1 MKYNRDL
8 DEFKE
13 HLDKYNRDLD
23 AFKEHLDKLKD
34 LTDKMEEKLDNKWIF
49 SKKTRIT
56 VCSNWNRFSRGVHR
70 AYKTIIAYIKKG
82 ISNENE

>member
-34 LTDKMEEKLDNKWIF
+34 LTDKAEEKLDNKWLF

-56 VCSNWNRFSRGVHR
+56 VCSIIKGFVKGVHR
-70 AYKTIIAYIKKG
+70 AYKTIIAHIKKG